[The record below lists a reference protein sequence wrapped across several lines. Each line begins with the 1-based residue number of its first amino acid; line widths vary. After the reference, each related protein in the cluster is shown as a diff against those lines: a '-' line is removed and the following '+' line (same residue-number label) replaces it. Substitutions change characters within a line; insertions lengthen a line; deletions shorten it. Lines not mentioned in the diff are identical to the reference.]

1 MSYILD
7 ALNKSEQERRG
18 QQTPGLQTVHRA
30 PPPKTTSKTPIILV
44 IVVFAVINLAGL
56 GYWIMSN
63 EPQPATVVAQQPAA
77 NPPATIPASQPQ
89 TSSQNQPAVTP
100 TPQVTEQAVVQQTP
114 AVSTVPSTTVDNNQ
128 SPGLLIT
135 PDSAFQK
142 PTNQPVRI
150 TELPLNVQRQI
161 PDLVFSSH
169 LFSDEP
175 SFRMVNING
184 KMIREGDMVANDL
197 RLLEISEEG
206 VILGF
211 RHYVFEVSVL
221 RDWSFN

>member
-18 QQTPGLQTVHRA
+18 QQTPDLQTVHRA
-30 PPPKTTSKTPIILV
+30 PPPKAESKFPTLAV
-44 IVVFAVINLAGL
+44 IGVFALLNIGAI
-56 GYWIMSN
+56 GYWLSTSD
-63 EPQPATVVAQQPAA
+63 EATPATNERQPIVNQ
-77 NPPATIPASQPQ
+77 NP
-89 TSSQNQPAVTP
+89 
-100 TPQVTEQAVVQQTP
+100 EP
-114 AVSTVPSTTVDNNQ
+114 AVSTIASSAPSKPIITEPVVTPTTPETAVVNTE
-128 SPGLLIT
+128 GTLIT
-135 PDSAFQK
+135 PQTAFQ
-142 PTNQPVRI
+142 PAETQPVRI

-169 LFSDEP
+169 LYSGES

-184 KMIREGDMVANDL
+184 KMRREGDMVANDL
-197 RLLEISEEG
+197 KLREISEEG
-206 VILGF
+206 VVLEY

>member
-7 ALNKSEQERRG
+7 ALNKSEQERRD
-18 QQTPGLQTVHRA
+18 QKTPDLSTVHRA
-30 PPPKTTSKTPIILV
+30 PPPKPQSKFPLVLV
-44 IVVFAVINLAGL
+44 ITVFAVINIAAL
-56 GYWIMSN
+56 GYWFMGS
-63 EPQPATVVAQQPAA
+63 EAPATPNTTQTSTPATSPPTNTAQLPPVAATPAPKPTPAA
-77 NPPATIPASQPQ
+77 EK
-89 TSSQNQPAVTP
+89 P
-100 TPQVTEQAVVQQTP
+100 TPVQVAMDESVGT
-114 AVSTVPSTTVDNNQ
+114 
-128 SPGLLIT
+128 LIT
-135 PDSAFQK
+135 PQTAFQQ
-142 PTNQPVRI
+142 TSRDPVRI

-169 LFSDEP
+169 LYSEEP

-184 KMIREGDMVANDL
+184 KMIREGDMVANEL
-197 RLLEISEEG
+197 KLLEISEEG

>member
-7 ALNKSEQERRG
+7 ALNKSEQERRD
-18 QQTPGLQTVHRA
+18 QKTPDLSTVHRA
-30 PPPKTTSKTPIILV
+30 PPPRPQSKFPLLLV
-44 IVVFAVINLAGL
+44 ITLFAVINIAAL
-56 GYWIMSN
+56 GYWLLGSQQ
-63 EPQPATVVAQQPAA
+63 EVASTPAA
-77 NPPATIPASQPQ
+77 APVTVQTQPPATATTSQP
-89 TSSQNQPAVTP
+89 
-100 TPQVTEQAVVQQTP
+100 TP
-114 AVSTVPSTTVDNNQ
+114 AVQ
-128 SPGLLIT
+128 SPAPTPMVIEEPVQGTLIT
-135 PDSAFQK
+135 PQTAFQK
-142 PTNQPVRI
+142 PSNEPVRI

-169 LFSDEP
+169 LYSEDA

-184 KMIREGDMVANDL
+184 KMIREGDMVATDL
-197 RLLEISEEG
+197 KLLEISEEG

>member
-18 QQTPGLQTVHRA
+18 QHTPDLQTVHRA
-30 PPPKTTSKTPIILV
+30 PPPKFESKFPGLA
-44 IVVFAVINLAGL
+44 AVGVLAAINIAGL
-56 GYWIMSN
+56 AYWLLS
-63 EPQPATVVAQQPAA
+63 EDQSTPQTPPSALVQPRPAQTVPAQTPGTETPAPAETISTRETTTTALTVAE
-77 NPPATIPASQPQ
+77 PAS
-89 TSSQNQPAVTP
+89 TP
-100 TPQVTEQAVVQQTP
+100 DTEQGT
-114 AVSTVPSTTVDNNQ
+114 
-128 SPGLLIT
+128 LIT
-135 PDSAFQK
+135 PETFLS
-142 PTNQPVRI
+142 QPETKTESRVRI
-150 TELPLNVQRQI
+150 TELPINVQRQI

-184 KMIREGDMVANDL
+184 KMRQEGDMVDSDL
-197 RLLEISEEG
+197 RLVEISEEG
-206 VILGF
+206 VVLGY